1 MNVKKKNKEKLQY
14 RYYEMQGN
22 SLILPK
28 IGKEWIRS
36 YGHDIDCLHFHNHL
50 EIGYCIFGEG
60 NMQYDEKMYQY
71 ESGTYTFIPPFFPHT
86 TISKDAQEN
95 YWEYLFVDVRSL
107 LSKYIKND
115 KRLDTLVSVIYG
127 RIEFFTRDK
136 YPEYAHLI
144 DEIFKE
150 IRSEGEYYTII
161 SENLMLNL
169 FLQMVREGKKEIEYL
184 PYPKKIDP
192 ALRYIE
198 EHLEEE
204 MDIGALAKRC
214 LMSETHFRRVFKEY
228 MKISPLTY
236 LNSKRVSRAC
246 SLLNATDDS
255 IYNISIKCGFNSL
268 ITMNRNFE
276 KFLGV
281 TPLEWRKHPKN
292 YRHHILEKEVDT
304 RIGW

>member
-1 MNVKKKNKEKLQY
+1 MNVKKKNKPKLQY
-14 RYYEMQGN
+14 RYYEMPGK

-28 IGKEWIRS
+28 IGKEWRRV

-50 EIGYCIFGEG
+50 EIGYCLFGEG
-60 NMQYDEKMYQY
+60 VMQYDDQTYPY
-71 ESGTYTFIPPFFPHT
+71 EEGIYTFLPPFFPHT
-86 TISKDAQEN
+86 TVSKDATESH
-95 YWEYLFVDVRSL
+95 WEYLFVDVRSL
-107 LSKYIKND
+107 LSRYITND
-115 KRLDTLVSVIYG
+115 KRLEQLISIIYG
-127 RIEFFTRDK
+127 RIEFFSKDR
-136 YPEYAHLI
+136 YPQYAGLI

-150 IRSEGEYYTII
+150 IRAEGEYYNII

-169 FLQMVREGKKEIEYL
+169 FLQMAREDKKEVEHL

-192 ALRYIE
+192 ALQYIE

-204 MDIGALAKRC
+204 MDIGMLAKRC

-228 MKISPLTY
+228 MNISPLTY

-281 TPLEWRKHPKN
+281 TPMEWRRHPKN
-292 YRHHILEKEVDT
+292 YRHQILEKEVDT
-304 RIGW
+304 RIAW